1 MKRCDD
7 LWPCGD
13 FKRRKGKVCKV
24 LSQVLDVMAGSV
36 KRAEAPSNQ
45 KTSPALRHHSL
56 VIR

>member
-7 LWPCGD
+7 
-13 FKRRKGKVCKV
+13 GKEKSVKCKV